1 MAYNGLKVVIGLG
14 SGGLLLSASA
24 DGHAGSS
31 LKGENLACA
40 AVTVLL
46 RTAYETISA
55 YPGVKIK
62 GKAEKPGSL
71 DFRISSW
78 PEEKSERLRAVA
90 DFLVAGLSGVNREY
104 PGLLELIIDQN

>member
-1 MAYNGLKVVIGLG
+1 MAYNSLKVIIGLG
-14 SGGLLLSASA
+14 SGGQLLSASA

-31 LKGENLACA
+31 PKGENLACA

-71 DFRISSW
+71 DFKISAW
-78 PEEKSERLRAVA
+78 PEEMAERLRAVA
-90 DFLVAGLSGVNREY
+90 DFLVVGLSGINREF
-104 PGLLELIIDQN
+104 PGLLELVIDQN